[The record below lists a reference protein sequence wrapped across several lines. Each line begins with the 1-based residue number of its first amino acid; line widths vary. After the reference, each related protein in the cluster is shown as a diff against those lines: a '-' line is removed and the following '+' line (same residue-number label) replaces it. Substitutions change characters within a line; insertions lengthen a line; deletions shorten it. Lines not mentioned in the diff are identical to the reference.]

1 MSCDKCCYNPC
12 DRTAICTDGTY
23 FTKDIHGNLIKIV
36 ELPESTKRIISRAV
50 EKALG
55 IRS

>member
-12 DRTAICTDGTY
+12 DRTAMCPDGTY
-23 FTKDIHGNLIKIV
+23 FTKGIHGNLIKIV